1 MAANSTAQLHDVLQ
15 LEIVEIWGQEV
26 TGESSRCHECHE
38 NWGEKFKEIFNIS
51 TALSAIES

>member
-26 TGESSRCHECHE
+26 TGESTRCQECHE
-38 NWGEKFKEIFNIS
+38 NWGEKLLKILYLS
-51 TALSAIES
+51 AAWSAIE

>member
-26 TGESSRCHECHE
+26 TGESTRCHKCYE
-38 NWGEKFKEIFNIS
+38 NWGEKFDIIWY
-51 TALSAIES
+51 TIW